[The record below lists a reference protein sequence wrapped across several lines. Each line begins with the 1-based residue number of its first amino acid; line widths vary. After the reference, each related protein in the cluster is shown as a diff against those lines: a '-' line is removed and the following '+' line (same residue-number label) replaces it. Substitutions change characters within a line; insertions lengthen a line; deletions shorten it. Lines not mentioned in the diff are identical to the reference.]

1 MIYIHG
7 KSFPS
12 EKLVGQCV
20 RSLTSFIES
29 EKNHENK
36 FYSFFVNRKKGRQTN
51 LAFLYLLHR
60 RRRAERVNFDVVF
73 VQKITER
80 RKEKEGPDLILVFS
94 VHAVGSSEKAVD

>member
-12 EKLVGQCV
+12 EKVLGKCV

-60 RRRAERVNFDVVF
+60 RRAERVNFDVVF
-73 VQKITER
+73 VQNITER
-80 RKEKEGPDLILVFS
+80 RKEKEGQDLILVFS
-94 VHAVGSSEKAVD
+94 VQAVGSSEKAVD

>member
-51 LAFLYLLHR
+51 LAFLYLP
-60 RRRAERVNFDVVF
+60 ERVNFDVVF

-80 RKEKEGPDLILVFS
+80 KKEKEGQDLILVFS
-94 VHAVGSSEKAVD
+94 VQAVGSSEKAVD